1 MQVSGFDSNVVL
13 TRLTEKLYELLAALP
28 MLLVALVLVWAFWM
42 AGRWLSQRALLN
54 RVASRNPFL
63 RDLAQTTTRWIIT
76 LVGIV
81 VALDLLNATAVVG
94 AILGTAGVFGLA
106 LGFAFKDTLENYL
119 AGVLMS
125 LRQPF
130 APHDEVV
137 IDGHHGSV
145 VSLSSRAT
153 VLMTLDGNHLRLP
166 NALVFRS
173 VMLNYTR
180 NPARRFELDVGVGV
194 QEDLVE
200 AMCIGTDKLATL
212 DGVMVKP
219 PPRAFIQSLG
229 DSNVQIRYY
238 GWVDQRTHD
247 FLLVRSEAIRT
258 VKLALDDAG
267 MDMPEPIYRVQL
279 TESTALEAEA
289 KRAKALDAPT
299 PADAPVASKALT
311 PAASRSGRSQPAT
324 SQPVTSRAPVDTTR
338 ITDLDEQIADDRRKS
353 GADDLLD
360 PVAPRE

>member
-1 MQVSGFDSNVVL
+1 MQSSGVDLHVV
-13 TRLTEKLYELLAALP
+13 TSRLTEKLYQMLAAVPMLAIA
-28 MLLVALVLVWAFWM
+28 MLLVWATWKL
-42 AGRWLSQRALLN
+42 GGWLSRRALLT
-54 RVASRNPFL
+54 RAVSRNPFL
-63 RDLAQTTTRWIIT
+63 RDLAQTTTRWVVSI
-76 LVGIV
+76 VGIV
-81 VALDLLNATAVVG
+81 VALDLLDATAVVG

-145 VSLSSRAT
+145 VSLSARAT
-153 VLMTLDGNHLRLP
+153 VLMTLDGNHLRIP

-180 NPARRFELDVGVGV
+180 NPSRRFEFDVGVGV

-200 AMCIGTDKLATL
+200 AQRLGIATLATQ

-229 DSNVQIRYY
+229 DSNVQIRYF

-247 FLLVRSEAIRT
+247 FLAVRSESIRI
-258 VKLALDDAG
+258 VKLALEAAG

-279 TESTALEAEA
+279 SG
-289 KRAKALDAPT
+289 APT
-299 PADAPVASKALT
+299 PSAAT
-311 PAASRSGRSQPAT
+311 TITIPAASGAPRSSPTRSAHAG
-324 SQPVTSRAPVDTTR
+324 VDTSR
-338 ITDLDEQIADDRRKS
+338 ISDLDEQIADDRKRS
-353 GADDLLD
+353 DSADLLS
-360 PVAPRE
+360 PTAPKE

>member
-1 MQVSGFDSNVVL
+1 MQASGFDLNVVIS
-13 TRLTEKLYELLAALP
+13 RLTEKLYGLLAALP
-28 MLLVALVLVWAFWM
+28 MLLVALVLVWVFWLF
-42 AGRWLSQRALLN
+42 GRWLSRSALLT
-54 RVASRNPFL
+54 RVASRNPFV
-63 RDLAQTTTRWIIT
+63 RDLAQTTTRWTIAVI
-76 LVGIV
+76 GIV
-81 VALDLLNATAVVG
+81 VALDLLNATAVVS

-125 LRQPF
+125 VRQPF

-145 VSLSSRAT
+145 VSMSSRAT

-180 NPARRFELDVGVGV
+180 NPARRFEFDVGVGV

-200 AMCIGTDKLATL
+200 AMRIGTDMLGSL
-212 DGVMVKP
+212 EGVMVKP

-247 FLLVRSEAIRT
+247 YLLVRSEAIRT
-258 VKLALDDAG
+258 VKLALDGAE

-279 TESTALEAEA
+279 TESTAHEAES
-289 KRAKALDAPT
+289 RRERVLDAAPSKPPV
-299 PADAPVASKALT
+299 PAHDLLNT
-311 PAASRSGRSQPAT
+311 M
-324 SQPVTSRAPVDTTR
+324 R
-338 ITDLDEQIADDRRKS
+338 ITDLHDQINEDRLQS
-353 GADDLLD
+353 GSEDLLN
-360 PVAPRE
+360 PTAPKE

>member
-1 MQVSGFDSNVVL
+1 MPSIGLDLHVVAQ
-13 TRLTEKLYELLAALP
+13 RLTEKFYQLLTTLP
-28 MLLVALVLVWAFWM
+28 MLVLAMLLVWASWRL
-42 AGRWLSQRALLN
+42 GGWLSRRTLLV

-63 RDLAQTTTRWIIT
+63 RDLAETTTRWVVTI
-76 LVGIV
+76 VGIV
-81 VALDLLNATAVVG
+81 VALDLLDATAVVG

-106 LGFAFKDTLENYL
+106 LGFAFKETLENYL

-137 IDGHHGSV
+137 IDGHHGRV
-145 VSLSSRAT
+145 VSLSARAT

-180 NPARRFELDVGVGV
+180 NPSRRFEFDVGVGV

-200 AMCIGTDKLATL
+200 AQCLGIETLEKL
-212 DGVMVKP
+212 DGVMEKP

-229 DSNVQIRYY
+229 DSNVQIRYF

-258 VKLALDDAG
+258 VKLALEAAG

-279 TESTALEAEA
+279 TGAQ
-289 KRAKALDAPT
+289 T
-299 PADAPVASKALT
+299 PASDQAGVV
-311 PAASRSGRSQPAT
+311 PAT
-324 SQPVTSRAPVDTTR
+324 RTAGPPRAPRPRREAVDTSR
-338 ITDLDEQIADDRRKS
+338 ISDLDEQIADDRKKS
-353 GADDLLD
+353 GSTDLLS
-360 PVAPRE
+360 PTAPKE

>member
-1 MQVSGFDSNVVL
+1 MQVSGFDPNVVL
-13 TRLTEKLYELLAALP
+13 SRLSEKLYGLLAALP
-28 MLLVALVLVWAFWM
+28 MLLISLVLVWAFWM
-42 AGRWLSQRALLN
+42 AGRWLSRRALLN
-54 RVASRNPFL
+54 RVVTRNPFL
-63 RDLAQTTTRWIIT
+63 RNLAQTTTRWIVT
-76 LVGIV
+76 LIGVV

-94 AILGTAGVFGLA
+94 AILGTAGVIGLA

-130 APHDEVV
+130 APNDEVV

-145 VSLSSRAT
+145 VTLTSRAT

-219 PPRAFIQSLG
+219 PPRAFIRSLG

-258 VKLALDDAG
+258 VKLALDEAG

-279 TESTALEAEA
+279 TESIALEAEA
-289 KRAKALDAPT
+289 KRANALGAPT
-299 PADAPVASKALT
+299 PAGVQVADKAL
-311 PAASRSGRSQPAT
+311 PRAASRGGRSQPST
-324 SQPVTSRAPVDTTR
+324 SQSATPRMPVDTTR

-353 GADDLLD
+353 GSDDLLD
-360 PVAPRE
+360 PAAPME

>member
-1 MQVSGFDSNVVL
+1 MQVSGFDLTVVIS
-13 TRLTEKLYELLAALP
+13 RLTEKLYELLAALP
-28 MLLVALVLVWAFWM
+28 MLVIAIVLVWAFSLF
-42 AGRWLSQRALLN
+42 GRWLSQRAWLI

-63 RDLAQTTTRWIIT
+63 RDLVQTTTRWVILII
-76 LVGIV
+76 GIV
-81 VALDLLNATAVVG
+81 VALDLLNATAVVS

-106 LGFAFKDTLENYL
+106 IGFAFKDTLENYL
-119 AGVLMS
+119 TGVLMS
-125 LRQPF
+125 MRQPF

-145 VSLSSRAT
+145 VSLTSRAT

-194 QEDLVE
+194 QEDLIK
-200 AMCIGTDKLATL
+200 AMNIGTEKLAEL
-212 DGVMVKP
+212 DGVMIKP

-229 DSNVQIRYY
+229 DSNVQIRYF

-258 VKLALDDAG
+258 VKLALDAAG

-279 TESTALEAEA
+279 TESTAREADFR
-289 KRAKALDAPT
+289 RANALGTPSSTGSATASKPAPGT
-299 PADAPVASKALT
+299 KPVAEQST
-311 PAASRSGRSQPAT
+311 ET
-324 SQPVTSRAPVDTTR
+324 VDTTR
-338 ITDLDEQIADDRRKS
+338 ITDLDDQIADDRRTS
-353 GADDLLD
+353 GSEDLLD
-360 PVAPRE
+360 PVAPKE

>member
-1 MQVSGFDSNVVL
+1 MQPSGFDINVVI
-13 TRLTEKLYELLAALP
+13 TRLTEKLYALLAALP
-28 MLLVALVLVWAFWM
+28 MLLVALVLVWAFWLF
-42 AGRWLSQRALLN
+42 GRWLSQRALLN
-54 RVASRNPFL
+54 RVVSRNPFL
-63 RDLAQTTTRWIIT
+63 RDLAQTTTRWIM
-76 LVGIV
+76 V
-81 VALDLLNATAVVG
+81 VIGVVIALDLLNATAVVG

-130 APHDEVV
+130 APHDLVV
-137 IDGHHGSV
+137 IDGHEGSV
-145 VSLSSRAT
+145 VSMTSRAT

-173 VMLNYTR
+173 VMLNYSR
-180 NPARRFELDVGVGV
+180 NPSRRFEFDVGVGV
-194 QEDLVE
+194 EEDLVE
-200 AMCIGTDKLATL
+200 AMCIGTDKLAEL

-229 DSNVQIRYY
+229 DSNVQIRYF

-258 VKLALDDAG
+258 VKLALEDAD

-279 TESTALEAEA
+279 TESTAHEAEA
-289 KRAKALDAPT
+289 KRKQALPAGKAAGAEVSDKPK
-299 PADAPVASKALT
+299 PSV
-311 PAASRSGRSQPAT
+311 SRE
-324 SQPVTSRAPVDTTR
+324 PVDTTR
-338 ITDLDEQIADDRRKS
+338 ISDLDEQIADDRRKS
-353 GADDLLD
+353 DSEDLLN
-360 PVAPRE
+360 PAAPKE

>member
-1 MQVSGFDSNVVL
+1 MQASGFDLNVVIA
-13 TRLTEKLYELLAALP
+13 RLTEKLYELIAAVP
-28 MLLVALVLVWAFWM
+28 MLAIALLLVWLCWLL
-42 AGRWLSQRALLN
+42 GRWLSRREVLD

-63 RDLAQTTTRWIIT
+63 RDLLETTIRWVVTVI
-76 LVGIV
+76 GIV
-81 VALDLLNATAVVG
+81 VALDLLDATAVVG

-125 LRQPF
+125 VRQPF
-130 APHDEVV
+130 APRDEVV

-145 VSLSSRAT
+145 VSLTSRAT

-180 NPARRFELDVGVGV
+180 NPARRFEFDVGVGV

-200 AMCIGTDKLATL
+200 AMGIGTDKLAAL

-219 PPRAFIQSLG
+219 PPRAYIQSLG
-229 DSNVQIRYY
+229 DSNVQIRYF

-258 VKLALDDAG
+258 VKVALDDAG

-279 TESTALEAEA
+279 TESTAREAEL
-289 KRAKALDAPT
+289 KRERTDVGSSR
-299 PADAPVASKALT
+299 PVAPGVTELLPPT
-311 PAASRSGRSQPAT
+311 RPRRASREK
-324 SQPVTSRAPVDTTR
+324 VDTTR
-338 ITDLDEQIADDRRKS
+338 TGDLDEQIADDRRKS
-353 GADDLLD
+353 ASADLLD
-360 PVAPRE
+360 PTAPKE

>member
-1 MQVSGFDSNVVL
+1 
-13 TRLTEKLYELLAALP
+13 
-28 MLLVALVLVWAFWM
+28 
-42 AGRWLSQRALLN
+42 
-54 RVASRNPFL
+54 
-63 RDLAQTTTRWIIT
+63 
-76 LVGIV
+76 
-81 VALDLLNATAVVG
+81 
-94 AILGTAGVFGLA
+94 
-106 LGFAFKDTLENYL
+106 L

-145 VSLSSRAT
+145 VSLTSRAT

-212 DGVMVKP
+212 EGVMVKP

-279 TESTALEAEA
+279 TESTAYEADV
-289 KRAKALDAPT
+289 KRANAFGAPKPAPT
-299 PADAPVASKALT
+299 VKPMR
-311 PAASRSGRSQPAT
+311 AANRE
-324 SQPVTSRAPVDTTR
+324 PVDTTR
-338 ITDLDEQIADDRRKS
+338 ITDLDEQVAADRRKS
-353 GADDLLD
+353 GSEDLLD
-360 PVAPRE
+360 PTAPKE